1 MASMNSSREHVL
13 EAGYS
18 PVNIRSVF
26 DRVFQQEHVNFVLT
40 NSLPRRLLTRFM
52 GWFSQ
57 IEQPLVRDASLALWQ
72 RFADLQLHEA
82 KHTDFRSLHEC
93 FIRELK
99 PGARTIDPDPAS
111 LVSPCDAIVGAA
123 GRIQDTTLI
132 QAKGLTYTLEE
143 LLLDPELVRVHRGG
157 SYATLRL
164 TASMYHR
171 FHAPYDCSVERV
183 RYVSG
188 DTWNTNPSTVGRVD
202 KLFCKNERAV
212 LRTRLQPGGQVVT
225 LVPVAAIL
233 VASIRLHCLDVLLH
247 LQHRGPNVF
256 DCDASYRKGDEMGWF
271 QHGSTILVFAPPG
284 VELCESIQSGAR
296 IQQGQALM
304 RLAT

>member
-1 MASMNSSREHVL
+1 MNSRRLAE
-13 EAGYS
+13 
-18 PVNIRSVF
+18 
-26 DRVFQQEHVNFVLT
+26 RVFQSEWLNGVLAVG
-40 NSLPRRLLTRFM
+40 LPRRLATHFM
-52 GWFSQ
+52 GWFSR
-57 IEQPLVRDASLALWQ
+57 IEQPFVRDVSLALWQ

-82 KHTDFRSLHEC
+82 KHTNFRSLHDC

-99 PGARTIDPDPAS
+99 PGARPIDVDPAS

-123 GRIQDTTLI
+123 GRIEDTTLI
-132 QAKGLTYTLEE
+132 QAKGLTYTLDE
-143 LLLDPELVRVHRGG
+143 LLLDPELVRIHRGG
-157 SYATLRL
+157 TYATLRL

-171 FHAPYDCSVERV
+171 FHAPYDCAVERV

-202 KLFCKNERAV
+202 RLFCKNERAI
-212 LRTRLQPGGQVVT
+212 LRTRIEPGAQMVT

-247 LQHRGPNVF
+247 LRHRGPHVF

-284 VELCESIQSGAR
+284 VELCDAIHSGAR
-296 IQQGQALM
+296 IRQGQALM
-304 RLAT
+304 RLAMG